1 MIKAATRGGAQHQH
15 FRGRYRVRAY
25 ASDRELFPATG
36 IETMR
41 QQKITYQIVE
51 PYQLQPGG
59 VLVVP
64 QIASEIRMIHKFE
77 NESEGV
83 FPSGIN
89 CNERY
94 EILVIVVETTV
105 HQCFPVKPLLVTFSE
120 RNTLGSVRYSLSRRA
135 NSSTK
140 NNICAI

>member
-1 MIKAATRGGAQHQH
+1 
-15 FRGRYRVRAY
+15 
-25 ASDRELFPATG
+25 
-36 IETMR
+36 MR
-41 QQKITYQIVE
+41 RQKITYRMVE
-51 PYQLQPGG
+51 SYQLQPGS

-64 QIASEIRMIHKFE
+64 QIASEIRIIHKFE
-77 NESEGV
+77 NESKGV

-105 HQCFPVKPLLVTFSE
+105 RQCFPVKPLSVTFSE
-120 RNTLGSVRYSLSRRA
+120 QNTFGSVRYSLSRRA